1 MWVIRMT
8 RFRCCCL
15 TSINGILADLCG
27 YVRNLLKVRGEIFN
41 TVPIARVL
49 EMPEE
54 LINQV
59 VMSWRGEDEQLNTIL
74 QRKLGEN
81 YMAEDITSLSK
92 DLDCWRKTKQG

>member
-1 MWVIRMT
+1 M
-8 RFRCCCL
+8 
-15 TSINGILADLCG
+15 
-27 YVRNLLKVRGEIFN
+27 
-41 TVPIARVL
+41 PIARVL

-59 VMSWRGEDEQLNTIL
+59 VMSWRGDDGQLNTIL
-74 QRKLGEN
+74 QQRLREN

>member
-15 TSINGILADLCG
+15 TSINETLADLCG
-27 YVRNLLKVRGEIFN
+27 YVRNLLKVHGEIFN

-59 VMSWRGEDEQLNTIL
+59 VMSRTGDDEQLNIIL
-74 QRKLGEN
+74 QERLREN
-81 YMAEDITSLSK
+81 YMAEDLISLSK
-92 DLDCWRKTKQG
+92 DLECWRKTKQG

>member
-1 MWVIRMT
+1 M
-8 RFRCCCL
+8 
-15 TSINGILADLCG
+15 
-27 YVRNLLKVRGEIFN
+27 
-41 TVPIARVL
+41 PIARVL

>member
-1 MWVIRMT
+1 MT

-15 TSINGILADLCG
+15 TSINEILADLCG
-27 YVRNLLKVRGEIFN
+27 YVRNLLKVHGEIFN

-59 VMSWRGEDEQLNTIL
+59 VMSRTRDDEQLNIIL
-74 QRKLGEN
+74 QERLREN
-81 YMAEDITSLSK
+81 YMAEDLTSLSK
-92 DLDCWRKTKQG
+92 DLECWRKTKQG